1 MLNCR
6 NICRGAVLLASAAAF
21 AACTDSARIS
31 AEIGDAPETEIVLR
45 QQNVNRYDVLD
56 TVKTDA
62 AGRFSYKV
70 KLGKGDP
77 DFVYVYRNGKKL
89 ASLLLA
95 RGDKVQVTADTAGHF
110 SVSGS
115 AEAERLA
122 VVEKD
127 YASFLTEMDS
137 IASAM
142 ENGGSEAD
150 QLRMRQELAKCYT
163 DYYRK
168 CVRYVMENPRSL
180 TVVPVLYQTVSD
192 GFYVFSQDTDALH
205 FRNAADSLA
214 KAYPDSRY
222 VRSLKQEADSRAR
235 QLELRVRMQTAEQV
249 GYLDLEMPDVK
260 GTKTRLGDLA
270 SDARAV
276 LLCFWSPDDALQKM
290 FNLDV
295 LKKVYGSYRDR
306 GLEIYQ
312 VAIAVDKPSWER
324 VVSAQGLEW
333 TNVCDGL
340 GWNSP
345 AVRMYNVTRLPA
357 YFLIVDGQL
366 SDKVITDEES
376 LVRALRETL

>member
-1 MLNCR
+1 MLRFR
-6 NICRGAVLLASAAAF
+6 NICRNTALILSAAAF
-21 AACTDSARIS
+21 AACADSARIS
-31 AEIGDAPETEIVLR
+31 AEIQDAPDSEIVIR

-56 TVKTDA
+56 TLTTDT
-62 AGRFSYKV
+62 AGRFSCKV
-70 KLGKGDP
+70 RLPKGDP
-77 DFVYVYRNGKKL
+77 DFIYVYRNGKKL
-89 ASLLLA
+89 ASLLLS
-95 RGDKVQVTADTAGHF
+95 RGDKVQVVADTSGHF

-115 AEAERLA
+115 DEAAKLA
-122 VVEKD
+122 SVEEE
-127 YASFLTEMDS
+127 YSGFLSEMDS
-137 IASAM
+137 LASAM
-142 ENGGSEAD
+142 ENGKDAD
-150 QLRMRQELAKCYT
+150 QPRLRQEMAKCYT

-214 KAYPDSRY
+214 TVYPDSRY
-222 VRSLKQEADSRAR
+222 VRALRQEAGARSR

-249 GYLDLEMPDVK
+249 GYLDMELPDVNGK
-260 GTKTRLGDLA
+260 QVRLGEVA
-270 SDARAV
+270 KDARAV

-295 LKKVYGSYRDR
+295 LKKAYETYKDK

-324 VVSAQGLEW
+324 VVSAQGLGW

-345 AVRMYNVTRLPA
+345 AARMYNVSRLPA
-357 YFLIVDGQL
+357 YFLIEDGQL
-366 SDKVITDEES
+366 SDKTITDEKS
-376 LVRALRETL
+376 LFRALREVL